1 MSAAPPRFDS
11 GLPVPLRF
19 PFCFRTV
26 LFSALPPNPLSMS
39 PSAPIF
45 MQSSMHQGTSN
56 ATARTSIAT
65 ATDGIGIP
73 NEKHLAQ
80 AKTTL
85 PRTSPVYG
93 RFDAP
98 HCAKWLIY
106 GIRFPKTRVSL
117 LEFRHPYLENRS

>member
-1 MSAAPPRFDS
+1 MVLGGS
-11 GLPVPLRF
+11 GFAKSRLLGLYWRH
-19 PFCFRTV
+19 
-26 LFSALPPNPLSMS
+26 
-39 PSAPIF
+39 I
-45 MQSSMHQGTSN
+45 
-56 ATARTSIAT
+56 T

>member
-1 MSAAPPRFDS
+1 
-11 GLPVPLRF
+11 
-19 PFCFRTV
+19 
-26 LFSALPPNPLSMS
+26 MS

-117 LEFRHPYLENRS
+117 LEFRHPYVENRS

>member
-1 MSAAPPRFDS
+1 
-11 GLPVPLRF
+11 
-19 PFCFRTV
+19 
-26 LFSALPPNPLSMS
+26 
-39 PSAPIF
+39 

-85 PRTSPVYG
+85 P
-93 RFDAP
+93 P
-98 HCAKWLIY
+98 HFACVWQIRRPALRQVAYIWHPIPENPSIAV
-106 GIRFPKTRVSL
+106 GIPPSLPGKSL
-117 LEFRHPYLENRS
+117 LGCHT